1 MPNLFDITEFILEEV
16 SLVDDPANQEAKVAL
31 FKRNNHPSGAP
42 DDKFGV
48 KERPMPDNKSPEQ
61 QRREELLLEKGI
73 KQEQVDLIEKS
84 GLAELLMDFMQRA
97 EAAEKLCEK
106 AMDDASTIEDVIKA
120 AGGEIAD
127 GKLVM
132 KKAEEP
138 EYIEVDGEKVL
149 KSAIPAPLLR
159 KMEKQNDDLQELKK
173 ERELEKLEKR
183 AEKELPHL
191 GGSNT
196 AKGQLLKAIDGL
208 GKSAAEELHRAL
220 KAADAAVSKMFD
232 EVGKAGGDDEGTAA
246 SDLRKMA
253 EAHAEAKNVSYE
265 TAFSDVIKTKRGKE
279 LLSSARAEQ

>member
-1 MPNLFDITEFILEEV
+1 
-16 SLVDDPANQEAKVAL
+16 
-31 FKRNNHPSGAP
+31 
-42 DDKFGV
+42 
-48 KERPMPDNKSPEQ
+48 MPDNKSPEQ

-246 SDLRKMA
+246 ADLRKMA